1 MIVRWLTCPVAT
13 ALCFAVAPG
22 AATFAIETRT
32 GVLHVENGASP
43 PQTPSTVSAPPALPD
58 MAPGRADTPYADL
71 IRRAAERHAL
81 APELIESIIRA
92 ESNFEP
98 RAVSPKGAK
107 GLMQLMPATARLLG
121 VRNVFDVRQNIDGGV
136 RHLRYLMERFSGNVT
151 LAVAAYNA
159 GDEVVSRYGGVPPY
173 VETQAYVTRVL
184 ALLGRA
190 GHVSTGRSSGDGRLA
205 RITDGRYRGQ
215 DATVHPRRD
224 RGRGHDLL
232 EDPRGRAAVSGA
244 PGARRGPERI
254 KRPGKKTA
262 PTALAS
268 SLKASPSAGKPRAS

>member
-13 ALCFAVAPG
+13 ALCFAVGPG
-22 AATFAIETRT
+22 AAAFATEKRDS
-32 GVLHVENGASP
+32 VLHVENSASRP
-43 PQTPSTVSAPPALPD
+43 RTPSAVSAPPALAD
-58 MAPGRADTPYADL
+58 TAPGRADAPYADL

-159 GDEVVSRYGGVPPY
+159 GDEAVSRYGGVPPY
-173 VETQAYVTRVL
+173 EETRAYVTRVL

-190 GHVSTGRSSGDGRLA
+190 DHVSTARSSGDGRLA
-205 RITDGRYRGQ
+205 RITDGRYRGEN
-215 DATVHPRRD
+215 ASVHRRRE
-224 RGRGHDLL
+224 RGRGHDQL
-232 EDPRGRAAVSGA
+232 ESPRGRATVREAAVVDEDRS
-244 PGARRGPERI
+244 
-254 KRPGKKTA
+254 
-262 PTALAS
+262 AS
-268 SLKASPSAGKPRAS
+268 SGRGRRPPRPRSPLR